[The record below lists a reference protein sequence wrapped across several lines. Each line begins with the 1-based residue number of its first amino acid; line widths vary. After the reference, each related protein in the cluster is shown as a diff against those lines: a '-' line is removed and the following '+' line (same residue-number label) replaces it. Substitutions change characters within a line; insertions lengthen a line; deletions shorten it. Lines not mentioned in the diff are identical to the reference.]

1 MVVSVRLSV
10 RRTLVADSRLRID
23 FQCAL
28 FLDLRDLSRSGCIE
42 ALIQFHDTSESHGER
57 A

>member
-10 RRTLVADSRLRID
+10 RRTLVADSRVQID

-28 FLDLRDLSRSGCIE
+28 FLVLRHLPGSGCIE
-42 ALIQFHDTSESHGER
+42 ALIQFHGTSESHGER